1 MLVITYL
8 IRNFPFQVW
17 GKDQG
22 DGTIDMD
29 ICRHR
34 DRDIVIE
41 GSLNSNFRQYG
52 ELKSRD
58 EKQMR

>member
-1 MLVITYL
+1 MGLEIPTLYDGLAKPYL
-8 IRNFPFQVW
+8 
-17 GKDQG
+17 
-22 DGTIDMD
+22 
-29 ICRHR
+29 
-34 DRDIVIE
+34 IE